1 MKIPTKQKRLA
12 ISKDKQMKSKLQK
25 GLIALLIAAFLG
37 CISACG
43 MFEWTDRNS
52 TDSET
57 TSSMEESE
65 SVNSDNNT
73 DEGETSDKTE
83 NEQPQPDV
91 EKPSEDS
98 TQGGGE
104 NSDGAEDEDEKS
116 SDGKVEL
123 PEDKFD

>member
-1 MKIPTKQKRLA
+1 
-12 ISKDKQMKSKLQK
+12 MKSKLQK
-25 GLIALLIAAFLG
+25 GLIALLIAALLG

-43 MFEWTDRNS
+43 MFEWTDRTS

-57 TSSMEESE
+57 TSLMEESE
-65 SVNSDNNT
+65 SVNSDKTT

-104 NSDGAEDEDEKS
+104 NSDDAEDEDEKS

>member
-1 MKIPTKQKRLA
+1 
-12 ISKDKQMKSKLQK
+12 MKSKIQK

-43 MFEWTDRNS
+43 MFEWTDRTS
-52 TDSET
+52 MDSET
-57 TSSMEESE
+57 ISSMEESE
-65 SVNSDNNT
+65 NVNSDKT
-73 DEGETSDKTE
+73 TGEGETSDKTE
-83 NEQPQPDV
+83 NEQPQPDG

-98 TQGGGE
+98 TQGGGDLSDNTNNNTNDSTDNSASEE
-104 NSDGAEDEDEKS
+104 NKTS